1 MKSYWIYII
10 FIIALYSCSENTSKE
25 SDKGDLER
33 DGESKLG
40 SSFLD
45 STDEEKKDITY
56 SDSIDTLSTNKIAL
70 IDAKPA
76 LIDTIDYQY
85 QEWYPG
91 RKKLR
96 VQGMF
101 DEQYKR
107 HGKWVFYDKNGI
119 ELSMT
124 TYTHNLKQGFSIVKY
139 PNGVIY
145 YRGEYNQDKKVG
157 LWTFYNDKGE
167 KGKEII
173 YNYNGE
179 KVNEIN
185 YDTE

>member
-1 MKSYWIYII
+1 MKSYWIYSI
-10 FIIALYSCSENTSKE
+10 FIFVLYACGENASAE
-25 SDKGDLER
+25 SNKMNSDTNEAD
-33 DGESKLG
+33 ESNTKSGL
-40 SSFLD
+40 
-45 STDEEKKDITY
+45 Y
-56 SDSIDTLSTNKIAL
+56 
-70 IDAKPA
+70 KPG

-91 RKKLR
+91 RNQLKIE
-96 VQGMF
+96 GMF
-101 DEQYKR
+101 DVKYKR
-107 HGKWVFYDKNGI
+107 HGKWVYYDKNGM

-157 LWTFYNDKGE
+157 LWTFYNNKGE
-167 KGKEII
+167 KDKEII
-173 YNYNGE
+173 YNNNGE

-185 YDTE
+185 YDAE

>member
-1 MKSYWIYII
+1 M
-10 FIIALYSCSENTSKE
+10 LYACGENTSTE
-25 SDKGDLER
+25 SNKVNSDTNVED
-33 DGESKLG
+33 ESNVKSGL
-40 SSFLD
+40 
-45 STDEEKKDITY
+45 Y
-56 SDSIDTLSTNKIAL
+56 
-70 IDAKPA
+70 KPG

-91 RKKLR
+91 RNQLKIE
-96 VQGMF
+96 GMF

-124 TYTHNLKQGFSIVKY
+124 TYTHNLKQGFSIVKH

-167 KGKEII
+167 KVNEII
-173 YNYNGE
+173 YDAE
-179 KVNEIN
+179 
-185 YDTE
+185 

>member
-10 FIIALYSCSENTSKE
+10 FIFVLCACGENASTESNKMNSDTNVEDE
-25 SDKGDLER
+25 SD
-33 DGESKLG
+33 
-40 SSFLD
+40 
-45 STDEEKKDITY
+45 
-56 SDSIDTLSTNKIAL
+56 
-70 IDAKPA
+70 AKTGLYKPG

-124 TYTHNLKQGFSIVKY
+124 TYTHNLKQGFSIVKH

-167 KGKEII
+167 K
-173 YNYNGE
+173 
-179 KVNEIN
+179 VNEIN
-185 YDTE
+185 YDAE

>member
-10 FIIALYSCSENTSKE
+10 FIFVLCACGENASTESNKINSDTNVEDE
-25 SDKGDLER
+25 SD
-33 DGESKLG
+33 
-40 SSFLD
+40 
-45 STDEEKKDITY
+45 
-56 SDSIDTLSTNKIAL
+56 
-70 IDAKPA
+70 AKTGLYKPG

-91 RKKLR
+91 RNQLKIE
-96 VQGMF
+96 GMF

-124 TYTHNLKQGFSIVKY
+124 TYTHNLKQGFSIVKH

-167 KGKEII
+167 KDKEII

-179 KVNEIN
+179 IVNEIN
-185 YDTE
+185 YDAE

>member
-10 FIIALYSCSENTSKE
+10 FIFVLYACVENASTESNKMNSDTNVEDE
-25 SDKGDLER
+25 SDAK
-33 DGESKLG
+33 
-40 SSFLD
+40 
-45 STDEEKKDITY
+45 
-56 SDSIDTLSTNKIAL
+56 SDVY
-70 IDAKPA
+70 KPG

-124 TYTHNLKQGFSIVKY
+124 TYTHNLKQGFSIVKH

-145 YRGEYNQDKKVG
+145 YRGEYYQDKKVG

-167 KGKEII
+167 K
-173 YNYNGE
+173 
-179 KVNEIN
+179 VNEIN
-185 YDTE
+185 YDAE

>member
-10 FIIALYSCSENTSKE
+10 FLFVLYACGENDFAESSEMNLNTNVKDE
-25 SDKGDLER
+25 SNPK
-33 DGESKLG
+33 
-40 SSFLD
+40 
-45 STDEEKKDITY
+45 
-56 SDSIDTLSTNKIAL
+56 SDVY
-70 IDAKPA
+70 KPG
-76 LIDTIDYQY
+76 LIDTIDYHY

-91 RKKLR
+91 RNQLKI
-96 VQGMF
+96 QGMF

-107 HGKWVFYDKNGI
+107 HGKWVFFDKNGI

-157 LWTFYNDKGE
+157 LWTFYDDKGE

>member
-33 DGESKLG
+33 DGESKSWNG
-40 SSFLD
+40 FVERKD
-45 STDEEKKDITY
+45 GNEENDKNSK
-56 SDSIDTLSTNKIAL
+56 SKVSLNIDKIG
-70 IDAKPA
+70 

>member
-1 MKSYWIYII
+1 MKSYSIYII
-10 FIIALYSCSENTSKE
+10 FIFVLSACGENASTESNKINSDTNVEDE
-25 SDKGDLER
+25 SD
-33 DGESKLG
+33 
-40 SSFLD
+40 
-45 STDEEKKDITY
+45 
-56 SDSIDTLSTNKIAL
+56 
-70 IDAKPA
+70 AKTGLYKPG

-91 RKKLR
+91 RNQLKIE
-96 VQGMF
+96 GMF

-124 TYTHNLKQGFSIVKY
+124 TYTHNLKQGFSIVKH

-167 KGKEII
+167 K
-173 YNYNGE
+173 
-179 KVNEIN
+179 VNEIN
-185 YDTE
+185 YDAE

>member
-10 FIIALYSCSENTSKE
+10 FIFVLYACGKNASTESNKMNSDTNLEDE
-25 SDKGDLER
+25 SDAKSDL
-33 DGESKLG
+33 
-40 SSFLD
+40 
-45 STDEEKKDITY
+45 Y
-56 SDSIDTLSTNKIAL
+56 
-70 IDAKPA
+70 KPG

-91 RKKLR
+91 RNQLKIE
-96 VQGMF
+96 GMF

-124 TYTHNLKQGFSIVKY
+124 TYTHNLKQGFSIVKHS
-139 PNGVIY
+139 NGVIY

-167 KGKEII
+167 K
-173 YNYNGE
+173 
-179 KVNEIN
+179 VNEIN
-185 YDTE
+185 YDAE

>member
-10 FIIALYSCSENTSKE
+10 FIIVLCACGENASTESNKMNSVTNVEDE
-25 SDKGDLER
+25 SD
-33 DGESKLG
+33 
-40 SSFLD
+40 
-45 STDEEKKDITY
+45 
-56 SDSIDTLSTNKIAL
+56 
-70 IDAKPA
+70 AKSGLYKPG
-76 LIDTIDYQY
+76 LIDTIDYHY

-91 RKKLR
+91 RNQLKI
-96 VQGMF
+96 QGMF

-107 HGKWVFYDKNGI
+107 HGKWVFFDKNGI

-124 TYTHNLKQGFSIVKY
+124 TYTHNLKQGFSIVKH

-167 KGKEII
+167 KL
-173 YNYNGE
+173 
-179 KVNEIN
+179 NEIN
-185 YDTE
+185 YDAE

>member
-10 FIIALYSCSENTSKE
+10 FIFVLYACGENASTESNKMNSDTNMEDE
-25 SDKGDLER
+25 SD
-33 DGESKLG
+33 
-40 SSFLD
+40 
-45 STDEEKKDITY
+45 
-56 SDSIDTLSTNKIAL
+56 
-70 IDAKPA
+70 AKSGLYKSG

-91 RKKLR
+91 RNQLKIE
-96 VQGMF
+96 GMF

-107 HGKWVFYDKNGI
+107 HGKWVFYDQNGI

-124 TYTHNLKQGFSIVKY
+124 TYTHNLKQGFSIVKH

-167 KGKEII
+167 K
-173 YNYNGE
+173 
-179 KVNEIN
+179 VNEIN
-185 YDTE
+185 YDAE

>member
-1 MKSYWIYII
+1 M
-10 FIIALYSCSENTSKE
+10 LYACGENTSTE
-25 SDKGDLER
+25 SNKVNSDTNEQ
-33 DGESKLG
+33 
-40 SSFLD
+40 
-45 STDEEKKDITY
+45 DEA
-56 SDSIDTLSTNKIAL
+56 N
-70 IDAKPA
+70 AKSGLYKPR

-91 RKKLR
+91 RNQLKIE
-96 VQGMF
+96 GMF

-124 TYTHNLKQGFSIVKY
+124 TYTHNLKQGFSIVKH
-139 PNGVIY
+139 PNGVIH

-157 LWTFYNDKGE
+157 LWTFYNNNGE
-167 KGKEII
+167 KDKEII
-173 YNYNGE
+173 YNNNGD

-185 YDTE
+185 YVAE

>member
-1 MKSYWIYII
+1 MLS
-10 FIIALYSCSENTSKE
+10 ACGENASTESNKMNSDTNLEDE
-25 SDKGDLER
+25 SD
-33 DGESKLG
+33 
-40 SSFLD
+40 
-45 STDEEKKDITY
+45 
-56 SDSIDTLSTNKIAL
+56 
-70 IDAKPA
+70 AKSGLYKPG

-91 RKKLR
+91 RNQLKIE
-96 VQGMF
+96 GMF
-101 DEQYKR
+101 DEEYKR
-107 HGKWVFYDKNGI
+107 HGKWVYYDKNGI

-139 PNGVIY
+139 PNGVIH

-167 KGKEII
+167 KDKEII
-173 YNYNGE
+173 YNSNGE
-179 KVNEIN
+179 IVNETN

>member
-1 MKSYWIYII
+1 MKSYSIYII
-10 FIIALYSCSENTSKE
+10 FIFVLSACGENASTESNKINSDTNVEDE
-25 SDKGDLER
+25 SD
-33 DGESKLG
+33 
-40 SSFLD
+40 
-45 STDEEKKDITY
+45 
-56 SDSIDTLSTNKIAL
+56 
-70 IDAKPA
+70 AKTGLYKPG

-91 RKKLR
+91 RNQLKIE
-96 VQGMF
+96 GMF

-124 TYTHNLKQGFSIVKY
+124 TYTHNLKQGFSIVKH

-145 YRGEYNQDKKVG
+145 FRGEYNQDKKVG

-167 KGKEII
+167 KI
-173 YNYNGE
+173 
-179 KVNEIN
+179 NEIN
-185 YDTE
+185 YDAE

>member
-1 MKSYWIYII
+1 MKSYSIYII
-10 FIIALYSCSENTSKE
+10 FIFVLSACGENASTESNKINSDTNVEDE
-25 SDKGDLER
+25 SD
-33 DGESKLG
+33 
-40 SSFLD
+40 
-45 STDEEKKDITY
+45 
-56 SDSIDTLSTNKIAL
+56 
-70 IDAKPA
+70 AKTGLYKPG

-91 RKKLR
+91 RDQLKIE
-96 VQGMF
+96 GMF

-124 TYTHNLKQGFSIVKY
+124 TYTHNLKQGFSIVKH

-167 KGKEII
+167 K
-173 YNYNGE
+173 
-179 KVNEIN
+179 VNEIN
-185 YDTE
+185 YDAE

>member
-10 FIIALYSCSENTSKE
+10 FIFVLYACSENASTESNKMNSDTNVEDE
-25 SDKGDLER
+25 SD
-33 DGESKLG
+33 
-40 SSFLD
+40 
-45 STDEEKKDITY
+45 
-56 SDSIDTLSTNKIAL
+56 
-70 IDAKPA
+70 AKSGLYKPG

-91 RKKLR
+91 RNQLKIE
-96 VQGMF
+96 GMF

-124 TYTHNLKQGFSIVKY
+124 TYTHNLKQGFSIVKHS
-139 PNGVIY
+139 NGVIY

-167 KGKEII
+167 K
-173 YNYNGE
+173 
-179 KVNEIN
+179 VNEIN
-185 YDTE
+185 YDAE

>member
-1 MKSYWIYII
+1 MKSYSIYII
-10 FIIALYSCSENTSKE
+10 FIFVLSACGENASTESNKINSDTNVEDE
-25 SDKGDLER
+25 SD
-33 DGESKLG
+33 
-40 SSFLD
+40 
-45 STDEEKKDITY
+45 
-56 SDSIDTLSTNKIAL
+56 
-70 IDAKPA
+70 AKTGLYKPG

-91 RKKLR
+91 RNQLKIE
-96 VQGMF
+96 GMF

-124 TYTHNLKQGFSIVKY
+124 TYTHNLKQGFSIVKH

-167 KGKEII
+167 KI
-173 YNYNGE
+173 
-179 KVNEIN
+179 NEIN
-185 YDTE
+185 YYAE

>member
-10 FIIALYSCSENTSKE
+10 FIFVLCACGENASTESNKINSDTNVEDE
-25 SDKGDLER
+25 SD
-33 DGESKLG
+33 
-40 SSFLD
+40 
-45 STDEEKKDITY
+45 
-56 SDSIDTLSTNKIAL
+56 
-70 IDAKPA
+70 AKTGLYKPG

-91 RKKLR
+91 RNQLKIE
-96 VQGMF
+96 GMF

-107 HGKWVFYDKNGI
+107 HGKWVYYDKNGI

-139 PNGVIY
+139 PNGVIH

-167 KGKEII
+167 KDKEII

-179 KVNEIN
+179 IVNEIN
-185 YDTE
+185 YDAE

>member
-1 MKSYWIYII
+1 MKSYSIYII
-10 FIIALYSCSENTSKE
+10 FIFVLCACCENASTESNKINSDTNVEDE
-25 SDKGDLER
+25 SD
-33 DGESKLG
+33 
-40 SSFLD
+40 
-45 STDEEKKDITY
+45 
-56 SDSIDTLSTNKIAL
+56 
-70 IDAKPA
+70 AKTGLYKPG

-91 RKKLR
+91 RNQLKIE
-96 VQGMF
+96 GMF

-124 TYTHNLKQGFSIVKY
+124 TYTHNLKQGFSIVKH

-167 KGKEII
+167 KI
-173 YNYNGE
+173 
-179 KVNEIN
+179 NEIN
-185 YDTE
+185 YDAE

>member
-10 FIIALYSCSENTSKE
+10 FIFVLYACGENASAESNKMNSDTNLEDE
-25 SDKGDLER
+25 SDAKSDL
-33 DGESKLG
+33 
-40 SSFLD
+40 
-45 STDEEKKDITY
+45 Y
-56 SDSIDTLSTNKIAL
+56 
-70 IDAKPA
+70 KPG

-91 RKKLR
+91 RNQLKIE
-96 VQGMF
+96 GMF

-124 TYTHNLKQGFSIVKY
+124 TYTHNLKQGFSIVKHS
-139 PNGVIY
+139 NGVIY

-167 KGKEII
+167 KDKEII
-173 YNYNGE
+173 YNSNGE
-179 KVNEIN
+179 IVNETN

>member
-1 MKSYWIYII
+1 MKSYSIYII
-10 FIIALYSCSENTSKE
+10 FIFVLCACGENPSTESNEINSDTNLEDE
-25 SDKGDLER
+25 SD
-33 DGESKLG
+33 
-40 SSFLD
+40 
-45 STDEEKKDITY
+45 
-56 SDSIDTLSTNKIAL
+56 
-70 IDAKPA
+70 AKTGLYKPG

-91 RKKLR
+91 RNQLKIE
-96 VQGMF
+96 GMF

-107 HGKWVFYDKNGI
+107 HGKWVFYDQNGI

-124 TYTHNLKQGFSIVKY
+124 TYTHNLKQGFSIVKH

-167 KGKEII
+167 K
-173 YNYNGE
+173 
-179 KVNEIN
+179 VNEIN
-185 YDTE
+185 YDAE

>member
-10 FIIALYSCSENTSKE
+10 FILVLYACGENDSTESNKMNSDTNLEDE
-25 SDKGDLER
+25 SD
-33 DGESKLG
+33 
-40 SSFLD
+40 
-45 STDEEKKDITY
+45 
-56 SDSIDTLSTNKIAL
+56 
-70 IDAKPA
+70 AKSGLYKPG

-91 RKKLR
+91 RNQLKIE
-96 VQGMF
+96 GMF
-101 DEQYKR
+101 DEEYKR
-107 HGKWVFYDKNGI
+107 HGKWVYYDKNGI

-139 PNGVIY
+139 PNGVIH
-145 YRGEYNQDKKVG
+145 YRGEYNQDKKAG

-167 KGKEII
+167 KDKEII
-173 YNYNGE
+173 YNSNGE
-179 KVNEIN
+179 IVNETN

>member
-1 MKSYWIYII
+1 M
-10 FIIALYSCSENTSKE
+10 LYACVENASTESNKMNSDTNVEDE
-25 SDKGDLER
+25 SDAK
-33 DGESKLG
+33 
-40 SSFLD
+40 
-45 STDEEKKDITY
+45 
-56 SDSIDTLSTNKIAL
+56 SDVY
-70 IDAKPA
+70 KPG

-91 RKKLR
+91 RNQLKIE
-96 VQGMF
+96 GMF

-124 TYTHNLKQGFSIVKY
+124 TYTHNLKQGFSIVKH

-167 KGKEII
+167 K
-173 YNYNGE
+173 
-179 KVNEIN
+179 VNEIN
-185 YDTE
+185 YDAE

>member
-10 FIIALYSCSENTSKE
+10 FIFVLCACGENASTE
-25 SDKGDLER
+25 S
-33 DGESKLG
+33 
-40 SSFLD
+40 
-45 STDEEKKDITY
+45 
-56 SDSIDTLSTNKIAL
+56 NKINSDTNVEDEA
-70 IDAKPA
+70 DAKSGLYKTG

-91 RKKLR
+91 RNQLKIG
-96 VQGMF
+96 GMF

-167 KGKEII
+167 KDKEII
-173 YNYNGE
+173 YNSNGE
-179 KVNEIN
+179 IVNETN

>member
-1 MKSYWIYII
+1 MKSYSIYII
-10 FIIALYSCSENTSKE
+10 FIFVLSACGENASTESNKINSDTNLEDE
-25 SDKGDLER
+25 SD
-33 DGESKLG
+33 
-40 SSFLD
+40 
-45 STDEEKKDITY
+45 
-56 SDSIDTLSTNKIAL
+56 
-70 IDAKPA
+70 AKTGLYKPG

-91 RKKLR
+91 RNQLKIE
-96 VQGMF
+96 GMF

-124 TYTHNLKQGFSIVKY
+124 TYTHNLKQGFSIVKH

-167 KGKEII
+167 K
-173 YNYNGE
+173 
-179 KVNEIN
+179 VNEIN
-185 YDTE
+185 YDAE

>member
-1 MKSYWIYII
+1 MKSYSIYII
-10 FIIALYSCSENTSKE
+10 FIFVLCACGENASTESNKINSDTNVEDE
-25 SDKGDLER
+25 SD
-33 DGESKLG
+33 
-40 SSFLD
+40 
-45 STDEEKKDITY
+45 
-56 SDSIDTLSTNKIAL
+56 
-70 IDAKPA
+70 AKTGLYKPG

-91 RKKLR
+91 RNQLKIE
-96 VQGMF
+96 GMF

-124 TYTHNLKQGFSIVKY
+124 TYTHNLKQGFSIVKH

-173 YNYNGE
+173 YNSIGE
-179 KVNEIN
+179 IVNETN

>member
-10 FIIALYSCSENTSKE
+10 FIFVLSACGENASTESNKINSDTNLEDE
-25 SDKGDLER
+25 SD
-33 DGESKLG
+33 
-40 SSFLD
+40 
-45 STDEEKKDITY
+45 
-56 SDSIDTLSTNKIAL
+56 
-70 IDAKPA
+70 AKTGLYKPG

-91 RKKLR
+91 RNQLKIG
-96 VQGMF
+96 GMF

-124 TYTHNLKQGFSIVKY
+124 TYTHNLKQGFSIVKH

-167 KGKEII
+167 K
-173 YNYNGE
+173 
-179 KVNEIN
+179 VNEIN
-185 YDTE
+185 YDAE